1 MTSRCVLSVVA
12 EQDIEEII
20 TYLALEN
27 PVVAQTFLDAL
38 FNAMDN
44 LVEYPELGHLREDLT
59 DLPVKFLPF
68 KWHYLIIYK
77 PTSPLEIVRVLSGFR
92 DIINLLII

>member
-12 EQDIEEII
+12 EQDIDEII
-20 TYLALEN
+20 TYLAQEN

-38 FNAMDN
+38 FDAMDN
-44 LVEYPELGHLREDLT
+44 LAEYPELGHLREDLT
-59 DLPVKFLPF
+59 DRPVKFWPF

-92 DIINLLII
+92 DIVSLIG